1 MPQGDGS
8 THRFNALIKL
18 VSVAGIELALQ
29 RPKRRVI
36 PFHYTEILG
45 ALGETRTPR
54 TWFLRPVR
62 IPFRHRG
69 YILVLTQTLIYSK
82 CP

>member
-8 THRFNALIKL
+8 NHRFNALIKL

-36 PFHYTEILG
+36 PFHYTEICVYYTEKPYN
-45 ALGETRTPR
+45 AQ
-54 TWFLRPVR
+54 V
-62 IPFRHRG
+62 
-69 YILVLTQTLIYSK
+69 
-82 CP
+82 